1 MILKRNYKSKES
13 TIEKMQDYLAKLP
26 GLVCAYIF
34 GSFGTIYQ
42 TDLSDIDIALLF
54 HEKEELMALL
64 AIEAEISSIF
74 EVDKIDLIDL
84 NSAPVLLCHKIV
96 REGEKIYDSNTEI
109 VKDFIEKILKTQ
121 HYYMYTM
128 YKFFKDFEEGIIK
141 ERKNA

>member
-1 MILKRNYKSKES
+1 MILKRNYKTKES
-13 TIEKMQDYLAKLP
+13 AIRRLQEYLAKLP

-54 HEKEELMALL
+54 HEKKELMVLL

-84 NSAPVLLCHKIV
+84 NSAPVLLCHKIIS
-96 REGEKIYDSNTEI
+96 EGEKIYDSSTET
-109 VKDFIEKILKTQ
+109 VSDFIEKILETQ
-121 HYYMYTM
+121 HDYIYTM
-128 YKFFKDFEEGIIK
+128 YKFFEDFEEGIKK
-141 ERKNA
+141 ER